1 MTRAALFL
9 ATAVATLPATMAC
22 ERRDAAEAE
31 AEVEPRLTLAIE
43 TPEALHW
50 GGTGV
55 LRVTLANEGDTTAEG
70 GIVEVHVPEWLEFG
84 TVEPPGTAVTVVG
97 GDVETRLLY
106 QLSDSMQ
113 PGERRTIMQHLRVH
127 RPPSA
132 APPDTGAVETVEL
145 PPTNQVVR
153 ARLLRPSGEPA
164 GIEVQATL
172 QFVTAPGDTVRR
184 RDTLPP
190 ARPFAPPGDTF
201 PPGDTSARTP
211 PRPPPAD
218 TTPGER

>member
-1 MTRAALFL
+1 MSRLAVFL
-9 ATAVATLPATMAC
+9 LAVATVPATIAC
-22 ERRDAAEAE
+22 ERRDAPEAE
-31 AEVEPRLTLAIE
+31 MGPRLTLAIE

-55 LRVTLANEGDTTAEG
+55 LRVTLANEGDAIAEG

-97 GDVETRLLY
+97 GDAETRLLY
-106 QLSDSMQ
+106 QLADSMQ

-127 RPPSA
+127 QPSA
-132 APPDTGAVETVEL
+132 AALPDTGGVETVHL
-145 PPTNQVVR
+145 APINQVVR

-172 QFVTAPGDTVRR
+172 QFITAPADTFGPGDTFPRG
-184 RDTLPP
+184 
-190 ARPFAPPGDTF
+190 RPFAPPPDTVMRGDTVVRI
-201 PPGDTSARTP
+201 PPDTA
-211 PRPPPAD
+211 AHD
-218 TTPGER
+218 TTPGGT